1 MEFVL
6 ALKVMANGAGLPTTG
21 KDSPVSSP
29 ALLTAHLEIVVGG
42 RILAQEAGTA
52 PEKNFLGTGRGGK
65 KIRALRA
72 KIFRAA
78 TNYRWS
84 DMLLDAR
91 QATVDDLVCD
101 AKSIQLIRL
110 TRPGWCVAAVS
121 ADGGGERA
129 AAIYF
134 SWMVGRRVESPSPA
148 LRRRSQLPYSGG
160 GCI

>member
-52 PEKNFLGTGRGGK
+52 PEKFLGTGRGGK

-84 DMLLDAR
+84 GMFWTHAKRPLTIWF
-91 QATVDDLVCD
+91 ATL
-101 AKSIQLIRL
+101 S
-110 TRPGWCVAAVS
+110 
-121 ADGGGERA
+121 
-129 AAIYF
+129 
-134 SWMVGRRVESPSPA
+134 
-148 LRRRSQLPYSGG
+148 RSSLSG
-160 GCI
+160 